1 MKNILIKP
9 LKEEV
14 VELFNPLNQ
23 FLGFINELQLL
34 DIQCQ
39 IAEKRLNGYYVMI
52 KDLKCLIDNQGEIQ
66 NWDDKTFDRKYRMLL
81 KLKQI
86 QENNGTRNA

>member
-9 LKEEV
+9 FNEEF

-34 DIQCQ
+34 DVQCQ

-66 NWDDKTFDRKYRMLL
+66 NWDDKTFHRKYQMLL

-86 QENNGTRNA
+86 QENN